1 MSDWSRAIGRGTRIG
16 ETVLWTSAA
25 VLVLTAHVG
34 AAAWLMREE
43 PITAADSSPPP
54 AIMIELAPEPEAVET
69 EKTEIS
75 TDQEVAAE
83 IAPSMAEPIDAP
95 TPEELQPVEEQVV
108 EAAQPEQVVEE
119 VVEEAVAPVEEVAEV
134 EPVEDDV
141 IEPVEDEMVTE
152 AENVAVPL
160 PAPRPTPPVQ
170 RVVEETK
177 PKPPRE
183 RAKKPPRPRPSA
195 PSASSRA
202 SNKAAAEVK
211 QSNRT
216 AARQSMT
223 GLFSSSMSPARW
235 QSRLMAHLE
244 RRKRYPAGARS
255 RGEVGVAAVRFTID
269 DGGNVLNVS
278 LARSSGFPELDE
290 EVLAL
295 VRRASPVPA
304 PPPGANKTIT
314 APVRFKP

>member
-1 MSDWSRAIGRGTRIG
+1 MSDWSRSIGRGARIG
-16 ETVLWTSAA
+16 ETALWTSAA
-25 VLVLTAHVG
+25 MLVLTAHVG

-43 PITAADSSPPP
+43 PITAADSAPPP

-75 TDQEVAAE
+75 PDNEVAAE
-83 IAPSMAEPIDAP
+83 LAPSMAEPIDQP
-95 TPEELQPVEEQVV
+95 TPEELKPVEEK
-108 EAAQPEQVVEE
+108 
-119 VVEEAVAPVEEVAEV
+119 VVEEAVEEPVAPVEEVAEV

-183 RAKKPPRPRPSA
+183 KAKTKPRPTPSA

-235 QSRLMAHLE
+235 QSRLIAHLE
-244 RRKRYPAGARS
+244 RRKRYPAGAQS
-255 RGEVGVAAVRFTID
+255 RGEVGVASVRFTID
-269 DGGNVLNVS
+269 DSGNVLSVA
-278 LARSSGFPELDE
+278 LARSSGYPELDE
-290 EVLAL
+290 EVVAL

-304 PPPGANKTIT
+304 PPPGANKSIT
-314 APVRFKP
+314 APVRFNKR